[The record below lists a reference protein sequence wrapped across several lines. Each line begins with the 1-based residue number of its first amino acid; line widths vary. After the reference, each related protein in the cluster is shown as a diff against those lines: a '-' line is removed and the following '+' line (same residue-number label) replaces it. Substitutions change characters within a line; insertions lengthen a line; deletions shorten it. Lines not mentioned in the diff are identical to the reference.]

1 MNFQPRTLILMT
13 VPGLELETW
22 TGMFWGGCPAIASQP
37 HNAEALGQPR
47 AGGKRIFPRVQRC
60 WWRRADHTHGTFK
73 TRKNMR
79 GLEAGRFEMTA
90 VMLVCGSAVLTS
102 RDALVGSNAATRVHV
117 VRLVEPSTS

>member
-73 TRKNMR
+73 MRKNCCGAPVTEIETVPVEVVGRM
-79 GLEAGRFEMTA
+79 GLP
-90 VMLVCGSAVLTS
+90 
-102 RDALVGSNAATRVHV
+102 TRVQV
-117 VRLVEPSTS
+117 VKFVEPSNS